1 MTHSDSGSPDDFWQ
15 GRTFDDF
22 LLRPQKGRADSR
34 RNIALSSKLAESIGI
49 ELPIVS
55 ANMDS
60 VTGYRMAQAMALEG
74 GLGVVHRA
82 SSIERQVE
90 CIRLVKRSRSAVIE
104 HPLCIPVGT
113 TIGQARSFARKNN
126 ITGILVV
133 GTGDDSNILYGLLSS
148 RDMPWSEEEDGKLV
162 DEFMTPHDRV
172 VTGRPNIG
180 MEEAARLMFEKRVE
194 RLPVVD
200 EARRV
205 HGLITRK
212 DIRFFRERPL
222 ASKDVKGRLRVGAA
236 VGVRGDYL
244 ERAAAVCEAG
254 ADCLFVDIAHGHSA
268 VMEEAVAQLRKHLD
282 RVPLI
287 CGNVA
292 TGEGARFLRDISADG
307 IKIGVGPGSGCR
319 TRLETAAG
327 VPQLQAIREA
337 YEAVGDEVPLIAD
350 GGIRYDKDIFLAL
363 ICGASTV
370 MLGGALSGTEEA
382 PGRVIEDPATGQ
394 KRKIYRGM
402 TSPQAVYEA
411 LYDDDESGALES
423 ALQTPSEGQ
432 EVQVPFKGSVG
443 SILHRIRGHL
453 QSSVSYVGEVSLVA
467 ARHKVM
473 PHPARFLIP
482 LSEPSRRESF
492 ER

>member
-113 TIGQARSFARKNN
+113 TIGQARSFAHKNN

-172 VTGRPNIG
+172 VTGRPNIS